1 MELPNALNN
10 IKWKALKIFKWKHCC
25 LCVVKPHSLRIVPK
39 FSFSWAGKTCK
50 KPKAILGYKSSHSWP
65 DHENG
70 RKLIIWN
77 KTTHFSV
84 PNYMI
89 SPITEENIKILQNK
103 EDFSSVNSCGNARR
117 REYTSRKKAE
127 KMMICRTQYTFLVY
141 SYMISPTTEENTKIL
156 QNKEDFHRLIPAEMH
171 GNTSIRQEKQ
181 QKRL

>member
-70 RKLIIWN
+70 IKLIIWN

-103 EDFSSVNSCGNARR
+103 EDFSSVNSCGNASIRQ
-117 REYTSRKKAE
+117 EKKQKRWWSA
-127 KMMICRTQYTFLVY
+127 KQNTVSLFITTWYPQQQKK
-141 SYMISPTTEENTKIL
+141 ISKFCKI
-156 QNKEDFHRLIPAEMH
+156 KRIFHRLIPAEMH